1 MPSQFQ
7 TPLLPKALVRS
18 VPILPPAT
26 PSVDTLLTNFD
37 SIIGSNQVMVIVSV
51 VVSPETPEETMPCPA
66 LSTHTFILSQDLMDN
81 SETVFYISHHI
92 YR

>member
-1 MPSQFQ
+1 
-7 TPLLPKALVRS
+7 
-18 VPILPPAT
+18 
-26 PSVDTLLTNFD
+26 
-37 SIIGSNQVMVIVSV
+37 MVIVSV